1 VFGKKDNTHAVELSD
16 IAAGIDGFVIIGE
29 SAGDYSGH
37 SVSSAGDVNG
47 DGLDDLIV
55 GAYGADVGN
64 LYSIKKYNVGKSY
77 VVYTTYDLP
86 AFDLL
91 LESGPQICG
100 VPVDD
105 LSLGV
110 A

>member
-1 VFGKKDNTHAVELSD
+1 VFGKKDNTNAIELSD
-16 IAAGIDGFVIIGE
+16 IAAGIGGFVIIGE
-29 SAGDYSGH
+29 SVGDYSGC
-37 SVSSAGDVNG
+37 SVSSAGDVN
-47 DGLDDLIV
+47 
-55 GAYGADVGN
+55 
-64 LYSIKKYNVGKSY
+64 
-77 VVYTTYDLP
+77 DLP

-91 LESGPQICG
+91 LKSGPQICG